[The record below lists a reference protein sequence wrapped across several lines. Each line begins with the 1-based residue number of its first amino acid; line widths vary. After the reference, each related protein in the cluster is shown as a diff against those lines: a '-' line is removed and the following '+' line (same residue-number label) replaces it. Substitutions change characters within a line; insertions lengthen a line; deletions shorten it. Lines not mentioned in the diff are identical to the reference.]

1 MEIARR
7 RGRKGFLY
15 KDAMSSR
22 LPARRLA
29 VRWVED
35 PGRGGVVCACVLHPE
50 RRHGWPPSPPLA
62 GRQVARRLENVGLC
76 FHLGRLFCRRGLG
89 TSTTKRRLHTRTCT
103 TGSPGRCAL
112 RRTGSPPVSI
122 VPRVERRHGG
132 QEIVA
137 EESAMLSRPE
147 GGRWRQRCRELHHGD
162 DADDGRMISTG
173 GSMITRRHVR
183 GRLSEFISVCRVP
196 RARIEAGLG
205 SKSRLAGRN
214 ARMFLG
220 AELRGPSLCAPEPS
234 ALGSQIHN

>member
-15 KDAMSSR
+15 KDAMSCR

-29 VRWVED
+29 VRWAED
-35 PGRGGVVCACVLHPE
+35 PGRGGVVCACVFASGTAPWLASFSAP
-50 RRHGWPPSPPLA
+50 RRSA
-62 GRQVARRLENVGLC
+62 GRAETGEC
-76 FHLGRLFCRRGLG
+76 GPLFPSRAVVRRRGLG
-89 TSTTKRRLHTRTCT
+89 TSTTKRRLHTRTYT
-103 TGSPGRCAL
+103 TRSPGRCAL

-173 GSMITRRHVR
+173 GNMITRRHVR
-183 GRLSEFISVCRVP
+183 GRLSEFISVCRVS

-205 SKSRLAGRN
+205 SKRRLAGRN

-220 AELRGPSLCAPEPS
+220 AELRGASLCAPEPS

>member
-29 VRWVED
+29 VRWAED

-50 RRHGWPPSPPLA
+50 RRHGWPPSPPRSA
-62 GRQVARRLENVGLC
+62 GRAETGEC
-76 FHLGRLFCRRGLG
+76 GPLFPSRAVVRRRGLG

-173 GSMITRRHVR
+173 GNMITRRHVR

-205 SKSRLAGRN
+205 SKRRLAGRN